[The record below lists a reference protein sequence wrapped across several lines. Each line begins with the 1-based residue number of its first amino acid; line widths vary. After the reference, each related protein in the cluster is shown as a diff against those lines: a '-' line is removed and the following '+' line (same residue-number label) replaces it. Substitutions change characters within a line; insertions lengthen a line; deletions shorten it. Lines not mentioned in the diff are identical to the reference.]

1 MPSEPGS
8 NHGRHNGHGAGRPD
22 SVRRFAPDSG
32 TPQSSLQAP
41 QENLV
46 AWMFALPF
54 VLIFGVFMLMPLL
67 SSFVMSFTDF
77 TSKDV
82 RNPFG
87 VGFVGLDQ
95 FAELFAN
102 QQFLRSLLNT
112 GYFVIVGIPLTMAAG
127 LALAVALNNGITRFR
142 SAFRVGFY
150 TPVVTSIVAIAVVW
164 RFILQPDGLLNLVLG
179 WVGIA
184 GPDWLNS
191 TEWSMPAMIL
201 MAVWRNMG
209 TLMIIFL
216 AGLQNVPT
224 EVLEAAQV
232 DGANAW
238 QRFFTVTLPILRP
251 TLLLGAVLLSVGFL
265 QFFEEPFVMTKGGP
279 LDSTLSVSYFTFNQ
293 FGFGKY
299 GLASAASYVLFIAIA
314 LLSLIQFRALRSKD

>member
-1 MPSEPGS
+1 
-8 NHGRHNGHGAGRPD
+8 
-22 SVRRFAPDSG
+22 
-32 TPQSSLQAP
+32 
-41 QENLV
+41 
-46 AWMFALPF
+46 
-54 VLIFGVFMLMPLL
+54 
-67 SSFVMSFTDF
+67 
-77 TSKDV
+77 
-82 RNPFG
+82 
-87 VGFVGLDQ
+87 
-95 FAELFAN
+95 
-102 QQFLRSLLNT
+102 
-112 GYFVIVGIPLTMAAG
+112 
-127 LALAVALNNGITRFR
+127 VALNNGITRFR

-164 RFILQPDGLLNLVLG
+164 RFILQPDGLLNLILG

-191 TEWSMPAMIL
+191 TEWAMPAMIL

-224 EVLEAAQV
+224 EVLEAAEV

-314 LLSLIQFRALRSKD
+314 LLSLIQFRTLRSKD

>member
-1 MPSEPGS
+1 
-8 NHGRHNGHGAGRPD
+8 
-22 SVRRFAPDSG
+22 
-32 TPQSSLQAP
+32 
-41 QENLV
+41 
-46 AWMFALPF
+46 
-54 VLIFGVFMLMPLL
+54 
-67 SSFVMSFTDF
+67 
-77 TSKDV
+77 
-82 RNPFG
+82 
-87 VGFVGLDQ
+87 
-95 FAELFAN
+95 
-102 QQFLRSLLNT
+102 
-112 GYFVIVGIPLTMAAG
+112 MAAG

-191 TEWSMPAMIL
+191 TEWAMPAMIL

-224 EVLEAAQV
+224 EILEAAQV

-238 QRFFTVTLPILRP
+238 QRFARVTLPILRP

-314 LLSLIQFRALRSKD
+314 LLSLIQFRTLRSKD